1 MDAELRETK
10 LRDNVWVWTLGGERI
25 ESSYGANCT
34 AVAGREAVLLVD
46 PLIAPAHARL
56 VEAAL
61 RTKTRLPVRFVVLT
75 HHHTDHALGASWF
88 AARGATVHAHRA
100 CRDRMAAEHPALI
113 ESRRSQPETASLF
126 RDAEPYLP
134 ESVFDESL
142 TLDFG
147 GRQIQ
152 VFHPGHNH
160 TPGDAVVHVPDSST
174 VICGDLVSSGY
185 HVNYEDAD
193 TGNLESGIRFLRSL
207 GARTYIP
214 GHGPAGGPE
223 LLDNQARYHP
233 EIRRAA
239 SSPDAAAALDRIR
252 SLFPGYLLE
261 EVLPAALRTVPPH
274 NGRGNV
280 P

>member
-1 MDAELRETK
+1 
-10 LRDNVWVWTLGGERI
+10 
-25 ESSYGANCT
+25 
-34 AVAGREAVLLVD
+34 
-46 PLIAPAHARL
+46 
-56 VEAAL
+56 
-61 RTKTRLPVRFVVLT
+61 
-75 HHHTDHALGASWF
+75 
-88 AARGATVHAHRA
+88 
-100 CRDRMAAEHPALI
+100 MAAEHPALI
-113 ESRRSQPETASLF
+113 ESRRRQPEIAALF

-142 TLDFG
+142 TLDLG
-147 GRQIQ
+147 GREVQ

-160 TPGDAVVHVPDSST
+160 TPGDAILHVPDTET
-174 VICGDLVSSGY
+174 VICGDLISSGY

-207 GARTYIP
+207 GARTYVP

-223 LLDNQARYHP
+223 LLDNQARYHS

-261 EVLPAALRTVPPH
+261 EVLPAALRTVPPR